1 MAKKKKDNS
10 EEEKTRDLIAEVNTH
25 IQDSDAADGPERQ
38 LMVDDLNFVYDEEGQ
53 WDEQTKRQRA
63 GRPCYTFNRVQ
74 QSVNQVLGEQRQN
87 SVSIKIRAVDDK
99 SDPEL
104 AEVQAGMI
112 RNIESSS
119 SADDI
124 YKGAFKYAVA
134 GGFGAWR
141 VLPEHR
147 NDFSFDQEIFIRPI
161 YNPLTVYFDPLSL
174 DPIKK
179 DQMRCVIAERIS
191 VELYKSMYDSQPIDI
206 TITGNDDRGWV
217 TSKGVRIA
225 EYFKKVPVEKEI
237 ALLTDGRVV
246 PFDKELKKI
255 AGELENVEGG
265 ATIAKNKDGSLKT
278 RTVKTF
284 NIEWYKVDGA
294 NILEGPIT
302 YDWKFIP
309 VIKLPGRFINIEGR
323 QKTQSLIRPARDAQK
338 VYNYNRTTQ
347 SEMVG
352 NALRAPYIA
361 TAEQIKG
368 YEGQW
373 NAAGSANRPYI
384 LANVDPKVPGGLPA
398 RAAQA
403 EVPTALIAMSAQ
415 DADDIKAATGFHDAS
430 LGMRGNEVSGAA
442 IKSRS
447 RTADLGSFEF
457 FDNLK
462 SAIQF
467 TGEII
472 LDQMPSVYDTERVVR
487 ILGLDGKEDFAK
499 INAYDE
505 AADSNFDMSQGRYDV
520 TVDLGPTFAT
530 QRSESMS
537 NLLEAAGVM
546 PIIAEV
552 APDLIM
558 QNSDVR
564 DADEIVKR
572 LRKPLVAS
580 GAIEPN
586 EEEQEALSK
595 QEPPPPNPVEE
606 ALVRDANSKAGL
618 NEAKT
623 VQTEADTMETL
634 VDTEIKKA
642 EAPIK
647 GKQLQTNLISSTM
660 SSINNPK
667 G

>member
-1 MAKKKKDNS
+1 MAKKKSDS
-10 EEEKTRDLIAEVNTH
+10 EDENTRKIITEVNTLMD
-25 IQDSDAADGPERQ
+25 DSDAADGPERQ

-53 WDEQTKRQRA
+53 WDNATRGQRA

-99 SDPEL
+99 SDPDL

-119 SADDI
+119 VADDI
-124 YKGAFKYAVA
+124 YKEAFKYAVA

-147 NDFSFDQEIFIRPI
+147 NDFSFDQEIFIKPI
-161 YNPLTVYFDPLSL
+161 HNPLTVYFDPFSL
-174 DPIKK
+174 DPVKT
-179 DQMRCVIAERIS
+179 DQNKCVVAERIS
-191 VELYKSMYDSQPIDI
+191 IEEYEAQWDSVPVSISNRD
-206 TITGNDDRGWV
+206 NDDRGWV

-225 EYFKKVPVEKEI
+225 EYFKRVPVTKEI
-237 ALLTDGRVV
+237 ALLSNGKTVA
-246 PFDKELKKI
+246 FDADLKKI
-255 AGELENVEGG
+255 QDELEKQEG
-265 ATIAKNKDGSLKT
+265 APTIVKNKDGSLKT

-284 NIEWYKVDGA
+284 NIEWWKVDGA

-309 VIKLPGRFINIEGR
+309 VVKLPGRFINIEGR
-323 QKTQSLIRPARDAQK
+323 QKTQSLIRPARDPQK

-368 YEGQW
+368 YEAQW

-403 EVPTALIAMSAQ
+403 EVPNALIAMSMQ

-430 LGMRGNEVSGAA
+430 LGRQGAETSGEMVKA
-442 IKSRS
+442 RS
-447 RTADLGSFEF
+447 RNADLGSFEF

-462 SAIQF
+462 SAIRF

-487 ILGLDGKEDFAK
+487 ILGLDGQEDFAL

-505 AADSNFDMSQGRYDV
+505 ATDKKLDLSQGNYDV
-520 TVDLGPTFAT
+520 SVDLGPTYAT
-530 QRSESMS
+530 QRDESFS

-546 PIIAEV
+546 PVIAEV
-552 APDLIM
+552 APDIIM
-558 QNSDVR
+558 QNSSIKDK
-564 DADEIVKR
+564 DELVKR

-580 GAIEPN
+580 GAIDPN
-586 EEEQEALSK
+586 EEEQEALSQ
-595 QEPPPPNPVEE
+595 QEPPPPDPVTE

-647 GKQLQTNLISSTM
+647 GKQLQSNLISST
-660 SSINNPK
+660 INAIPK
-667 G
+667 GQ

>member
-1 MAKKKKDNS
+1 MATKKSDS
-10 EEEKTRDLIAEVNTH
+10 EDEKTRELIAAVNQH
-25 IQDSDAADGPERQ
+25 IFDSDAADGPERQ
-38 LMVDDLNFVYDEEGQ
+38 LMVDDLNIVYDEEGQ
-53 WDEQTKRQRA
+53 WDQRTKSQRS
-63 GRPCYTFNRVQ
+63 GRPCYTFNRLQ
-74 QSVNQVLGEQRQN
+74 QPVNQVLGEQRQN

-104 AEVQAGMI
+104 AEVQGGMI

-119 SADDI
+119 KADDI
-124 YKGAFKYAVA
+124 YKYAFKYAVA

-147 NDFSFDQEIFIRPI
+147 NDFSFDQEIFIKPI

-191 VELYKSMYDSQPIDI
+191 KETYKSMYDSQPIDI
-206 TITGNDDRGWV
+206 TTADNDDRGWV

-246 PFDKELKKI
+246 PFDKELQKI
-255 AGELENVEGG
+255 AGELENVEG
-265 ATIAKNKDGSLKT
+265 APTIEKNKDGSLKT

-284 NIEWYKVDGA
+284 NIEWYKVDGS

-309 VIKLPGRFINIEGR
+309 VVKLPGRFINIEGR

-338 VYNYNRTTQ
+338 MYNYNRTTE

-352 NALRAPYIA
+352 NALRAPYMA

-368 YEGQW
+368 YENQW
-373 NAAGSANRPYI
+373 NQAGSANRPYI
-384 LANVDPKVPGGLPA
+384 LYNVDPKAGGVPQ

-403 EVPTALIAMSAQ
+403 EIPAALVTLSQQ
-415 DADDIKAATGFHDAS
+415 DVDDIKAATGFHDAS
-430 LGMRGNEVSGAA
+430 LGMRGNEVSGEA

-462 SAIQF
+462 SAIHF

-472 LDQMPSVYDTERVVR
+472 LDQMPSVYDSERVVR

-530 QRSESMS
+530 QREESFS
-537 NLLEAAGVM
+537 NLLKSAEVM
-546 PIIAEV
+546 PVIAEV
-552 APDLIM
+552 APDIIM
-558 QNSDVR
+558 QNADVK
-564 DADEIVKR
+564 DGEELVKR
-572 LRKPLVAS
+572 LRKPLVAN
-580 GAIEPN
+580 GTIEPN
-586 EEEQEALSK
+586 EEELEALQAQGEAPPDPVQEALV
-595 QEPPPPNPVEE
+595 N
-606 ALVRDANSKAGL
+606 DANSKADL
-618 NEAKT
+618 NRAKT
-623 VQTEADTMETL
+623 VQTEADTMETI

-642 EAPIK
+642 EAP
-647 GKQLQTNLISSTM
+647 GQLKQGQVNLVNSAFP
-660 SSINNPK
+660 NR
-667 G
+667 GRE